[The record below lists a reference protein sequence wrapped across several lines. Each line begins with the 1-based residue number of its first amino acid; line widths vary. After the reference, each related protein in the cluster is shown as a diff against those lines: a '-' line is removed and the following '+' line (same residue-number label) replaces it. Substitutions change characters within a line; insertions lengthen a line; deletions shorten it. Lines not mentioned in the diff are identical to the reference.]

1 MASYTKKAIRDAFI
15 KLLNERPLSQIT
27 VRDIVD
33 TCGVNRNTFYYH
45 YQDISALIDKLTGG
59 MGADIVY
66 ECSGAKA
73 SIRLGMSLLKRM
85 GSLVQIGLTAKDV
98 EIEYSL
104 LTARQIKLVGTFGH
118 KWQSWDTAI
127 KLMQQGKLNCDAL
140 ITHRFNMDDWK
151 EAFGVAD
158 RAEGIKVVIFPN
170 K

>member
-1 MASYTKKAIRDAFI
+1 
-15 KLLNERPLSQIT
+15 
-27 VRDIVD
+27 
-33 TCGVNRNTFYYH
+33 
-45 YQDISALIDKLTGG
+45 